1 MGISILGLSTQRP
14 RVTEQKQE
22 AYTPRSWLQKS
33 SQILFLRFAF
43 LSTSLSIYFKLAFPF
58 DTVPSSP
65 SHRQVEV
72 SLTWTF
78 GAVFTFSP
86 RSETQLS
93 TPIWGLHPGLRQ
105 LRTSG
110 LEGGQMQQG
119 PAGGEA
125 VQKQRQRKH
134 PSSRKKGSWLHKN
147 MSFWITPRLI
157 FPKQQT
163 HFTRYSEQTASGLGT
178 WKRWVHLT
186 HLVHLDSDTQ
196 SRPREVTAVLKL
208 SLFAFPFFNSN
219 AASLLGTQVIS
230 QKEKNLIISYKHI
243 IL

>member
-72 SLTWTF
+72 SVTWTF

-93 TPIWGLHPGLRQ
+93 TPI
-105 LRTSG
+105 
-110 LEGGQMQQG
+110 
-119 PAGGEA
+119 
-125 VQKQRQRKH
+125 
-134 PSSRKKGSWLHKN
+134 
-147 MSFWITPRLI
+147 
-157 FPKQQT
+157 
-163 HFTRYSEQTASGLGT
+163 
-178 WKRWVHLT
+178 
-186 HLVHLDSDTQ
+186 
-196 SRPREVTAVLKL
+196 
-208 SLFAFPFFNSN
+208 
-219 AASLLGTQVIS
+219 
-230 QKEKNLIISYKHI
+230 
-243 IL
+243 